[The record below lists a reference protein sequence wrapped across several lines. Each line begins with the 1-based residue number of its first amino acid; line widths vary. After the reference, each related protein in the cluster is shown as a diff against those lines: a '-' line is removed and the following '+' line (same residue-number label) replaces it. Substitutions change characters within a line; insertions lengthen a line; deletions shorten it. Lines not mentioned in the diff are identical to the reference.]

1 VDQQSPLPRLLG
13 VALSGNLVL
22 LSALSQGAVAL
33 RTITFVY
40 ILGVVVLACVRR
52 RDGAVVFLFGLG
64 VLFATLVYT
73 DLISNAALPRIIN
86 FQRAAD
92 WLPAAPVLADRDP
105 GRALEPG
112 DQHRRADQHDLR
124 RLLDVNIS
132 SPAKCSWRPCS
143 PRSSRRRPR

>member
-1 VDQQSPLPRLLG
+1 PRENYRWAYLILQWINNLRFLVYLG
-13 VALSGNLVL
+13 VALAGNLVL
-22 LSALSQGAVAL
+22 LSRLSQGAVAL

-86 FQRAAD
+86 FNV
-92 WLPAAPVLADRDP
+92 LPIGFLLLLFSQIVILAERWSL
-105 GRALEPG
+105 AINTAE
-112 DQHRRADQHDLR
+112 QTNTDLR

-132 SPAKCSWRPCS
+132 ITSEMQ
-143 PRSSRRRPR
+143 